1 MNILLIED
9 NENIIKGLEYS
20 FSKENIFVNSCT
32 NIRDAEEYLK
42 SEKPDAIILD
52 ISLPDGNGI
61 DFFKSCIIDTGI
73 PTLVL
78 TASDSEEGIVEALNS
93 GCEDYMTKPFSTKEL
108 IARINRITNRVKK
121 NSVVVSGNVEFEM
134 DAMRVKKNG
143 EVVNVTGLELKI
155 LELLFVNINKVV
167 KRDTIL
173 EHIWEWTG
181 NDVDDHTLTVYLK
194 RIREKIGDDI
204 ITTVKKVGYRID
216 EK

>member
-20 FSKENIFVNSCT
+20 FSKENILIKSCM
-32 NIRDAEEYLK
+32 NIRDAEEYLNH
-42 SEKPDAIILD
+42 EKPDAIILD

-61 DFFKSCIIDTGI
+61 DFFKRKIIDTGI

-78 TASDSEEGIVEALNS
+78 TASDSEEEIVEALNS

-108 IARINRITNRVKK
+108 IARINRIKTRARK
-121 NSVVVSGNVEFEM
+121 NSVVTSGDVEFEM
-134 DAMRVKKNG
+134 EAMQVKKNG

-155 LELLFVNINKVV
+155 LELLFVNINRVV

-216 EK
+216 GK